1 VNKKGKEKAESV
13 HGIRASD
20 LRTEWLLGNLDKLP
34 TLDDTMLKRHEL
46 ARALSISPRSVDNL
60 QHRKVIPCIKIS
72 PRCVRFSLS
81 SVLAALR
88 KFEVKAVG
96 E

>member
-1 VNKKGKEKAESV
+1 MTTKGIARNPHDNST
-13 HGIRASD
+13 ATD
-20 LRTEWLLGNLDKLP
+20 AAL
-34 TLDDTMLKRHEL
+34 LKRHEL

-60 QHRKVIPCIKIS
+60 QHRKVIPFIKIS